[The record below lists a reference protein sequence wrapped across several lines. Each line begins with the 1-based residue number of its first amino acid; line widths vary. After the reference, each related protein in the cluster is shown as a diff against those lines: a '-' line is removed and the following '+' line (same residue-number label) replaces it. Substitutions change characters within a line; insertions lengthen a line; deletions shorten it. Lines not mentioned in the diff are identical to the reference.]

1 MKTLLAL
8 IPLIFCGCAPFFLQ
22 KNIERDIGDKRVLL
36 QGFYWESYR
45 HGHPDRFPDYG
56 PASWYT
62 LLAAQAPV
70 IRDGRFDL
78 IWLPPPSYAG
88 DSSAGYNP
96 KVWYR
101 LDNSYGSEE
110 EHLTL
115 LRTLLAHGVE
125 PIADI
130 VINHRDGLLGWAHF
144 AEPAWGTD
152 AVCRSDEAFTNEGS
166 EVFAPPRRSAAKN
179 KSSPNTPAT
188 TAPHTRTRLS
198 ATSTTQ
204 TPPSAAMSSAT

>member
-1 MKTLLAL
+1 MLATSSGPWRYCKSDENAIGGNSAHLLRL
-8 IPLIFCGCAPFFLQ
+8 CPIFLQ
-22 KNIERDIGDKRVLL
+22 KNVESDIGDKRVLL

-62 LLAAQAPV
+62 LLA
-70 IRDGRFDL
+70 
-78 IWLPPPSYAG
+78 
-88 DSSAGYNP
+88 
-96 KVWYR
+96 
-101 LDNSYGSEE
+101 
-110 EHLTL
+110 
-115 LRTLLAHGVE
+115 HGIE

-179 KSSPNTPAT
+179 KSSPNMPAT